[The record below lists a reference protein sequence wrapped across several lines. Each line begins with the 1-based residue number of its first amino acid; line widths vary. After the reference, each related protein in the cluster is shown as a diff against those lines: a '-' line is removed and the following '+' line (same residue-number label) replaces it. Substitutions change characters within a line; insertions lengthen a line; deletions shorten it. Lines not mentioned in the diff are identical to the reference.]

1 LKTPKGGCANK
12 KYIMPVLHPWHEI
25 HYGDQSPQQVTGVIE
40 IPKGSKA
47 KYEIDKASGLL
58 KLDRVIYSSFHYP
71 INYGFIPRTLGDDGD
86 PLDILVLCSIDIAPL
101 CLVQSK
107 VIGNMQMMDC
117 GQMDDKIIAV
127 AANDPSVNHYNT
139 ISELPQHLLSE
150 IKHFFE
156 EYKTL
161 ENKVVEIDNFQ
172 TANDAYNVINAA
184 IALYQEKH

>member
-1 LKTPKGGCANK
+1 
-12 KYIMPVLHPWHEI
+12 
-25 HYGDQSPQQVTGVIE
+25 
-40 IPKGSKA
+40 
-47 KYEIDKASGLL
+47 
-58 KLDRVIYSSFHYP
+58 
-71 INYGFIPRTLGDDGD
+71 
-86 PLDILVLCSIDIAPL
+86 
-101 CLVQSK
+101 
-107 VIGNMQMMDC
+107 MQMMDC